1 MPTYAVSNTF
11 TYLILTQ
18 KPTPAMHQY
27 SHYIHLS
34 LLFNHL
40 GGFPPKAASAEAMG
54 KVIITA
60 AAYNKQREKVVLVQ
74 GSILQSCI
82 AGLLHRA
89 PGVCAG
95 KFCGLKK
102 IQLFCIWIIFCRFF
116 ESIETTKLL
125 RLGEI

>member
-1 MPTYAVSNTF
+1 MPTYAFINTF

-54 KVIITA
+54 KVTITA
-60 AAYNKQREKVVLVQ
+60 AAYNKQRKKVVLIQ
-74 GSILQSCI
+74 GSNLQSCI

-102 IQLFCIWIIFCRFF
+102 FNYFAFGSYFAGFLSQ
-116 ESIETTKLL
+116 
-125 RLGEI
+125 